1 MRPGQVLSYG
11 FTGLHNPGPATV
23 RIDRVGLAD
32 PRGLKQLA
40 AWVVPGHSVNG
51 VSFLYGVL
59 RGYPPAR
66 SISPGVD
73 WAARLRARG
82 ALLDPMKKPVD
93 HTITQQDT
101 LLLVI
106 KLTGRKGTAKGITIW
121 YQAGGTKYFLQT
133 ATSLIAEMKCSQ

>member
-32 PRGLKQLA
+32 PRGLRQLA
-40 AWVVPGHSVNG
+40 AYVVPGRNI
-51 VSFLYGVL
+51 LYGVY

-66 SISPGVD
+66 SMSPGVD
-73 WAARLRARG
+73 WAARQRARG
-82 ALLDPMKKPVD
+82 AKLRPMTKSSANG
-93 HTITQQDT
+93 TITEQDT

-106 KLTGRKGTAKGITIW
+106 KLTGSKGTAKGVTIW

-133 ATSLIAEMKCSQ
+133 ATSLVTEGTCPS